1 MYHIIAMEREYASG
15 GNEIGRKVARQ
26 LGYAFYDRNI
36 LVEAAKR
43 LGIQPMYV
51 ENLEET
57 SPGSTIFNLSQ
68 TPIAGLEKNTK
79 NLPLADQLFLME
91 KEIIEEA
98 VSKENC
104 VIIGRC
110 ASYLLRDHPDCLR
123 IFVYADRSFRLQRAI
138 EVEHITPQNAE
149 DILRKTDK
157 RRRSFFERHTKVVWD
172 DRKNFDCCLNSAA
185 LGVDRCVELLCKL
198 AEGQD

>member
-15 GNEIGRKVARQ
+15 GNEIGRKVAKQ
-26 LGYAFYDRNI
+26 LGYTFYDRNI

-43 LGIQPMYV
+43 LGIPPMYV

-68 TPIAGLEKNTK
+68 TPIAGLEKSHK

-98 VSKENC
+98 VGKENC

-110 ASYLLRDHPDCLR
+110 ASYLLREHPECLR
-123 IFVYADRSFRLQRAI
+123 VFVYADRSFRLQRAI
-138 EVEHITPQNAE
+138 EVEHITPQSAE

-185 LGVDRCVELLCKL
+185 LGIDRCVDLLCKL

>member
-15 GNEIGRKVARQ
+15 GNEIGRKTAKQ

-68 TPIAGLEKNTK
+68 TPLAGLEKNTK

-91 KEIIEEA
+91 KESMEEA

-110 ASYLLRDHPDCLR
+110 ASYLLRDHPECLR

-138 EVEHITPQNAE
+138 EVEHITPQSAE

-157 RRRSFFERHTKVVWD
+157 RRRSFFEHHTKVVWD

-185 LGVDRCVELLCKL
+185 LGIDRCVELLCKL

>member
-15 GNEIGRKVARQ
+15 GNEIGRKTAKQ

-91 KEIIEEA
+91 KEIMEEA
-98 VSKENC
+98 ISKENC

-138 EVEHITPQNAE
+138 EVEHITPQSAE

-157 RRRSFFERHTKVVWD
+157 RRKSFFERHTKVVWD

-185 LGVDRCVELLCKL
+185 LGIDRCVELLCKL

>member
-15 GNEIGRKVARQ
+15 GNEIGKKTAKE

-43 LGIQPMYV
+43 LNIPPIYM

-57 SPGSTIFNLSQ
+57 SPGSAIFNLSQ
-68 TPIAGLEKNTK
+68 TPLAGLEKKTA

-98 VSKENC
+98 VSMRNC

-110 ASYLLRDHPDCLR
+110 ASYLLRDHADCLR
-123 IFVYADRSFRLQRAI
+123 VFVYADRSFRLQRAI
-138 EVEHITPQNAE
+138 ETEKNAPQSAE
-149 DILRKTDK
+149 DIMRKTDK
-157 RRRSFFERHTKVVWD
+157 RRSSFFERHTKILWD
-172 DRKNFDCCLNSAA
+172 DRKNFDCCLNSGA
-185 LGVDRCVELLCKL
+185 LGIDACVSILCGL
-198 AEGQD
+198 ARQS